1 MPFSTTTDLLMPAAI
16 VLLLMF
22 LLAGLIRLRAT
33 YHRQGTLLLRLG
45 LALAV
50 VSAAIV
56 IRPVPTEAAI
66 SLPRYAYIV
75 TSGPNSYDLML
86 YDAGKDKRLGTTA
99 VPGTGISDAVARISP
114 DGARVAYRV
123 TGDKNNGSSLRLF
136 DIKARTAMTIT
147 FSKSPDLGIGA
158 FAWAPNGKSLAF
170 TWTTPAMPNPDTGY
184 GSVWVVD
191 ANGKNQRKVLSA
203 QLDDRFV
210 AWAPDSSGFY
220 FERQEDVAGSDDPI
234 LDLMYLPLGGK
245 PRSVLQSIAP
255 TKKSP
260 GLLFDTFRVW
270 AASVVSGTTPALVR
284 IAALASGDLTL
295 LPATVPTPA
304 PPPPAPPAE
313 ATAVPPSPGAA
324 PEPVTPVPAAP
335 APPVVPPL
343 TTAKVGNLAPT
354 TDKPALV
361 VGLDDGAAFAPLN
374 ADTPRPDLLAWSQ
387 DGTHL
392 FVSGGK
398 QAAAWWFAVGS
409 GKRIALSDSLVRSQP
424 IAWSADGRYAV
435 FANAGL
441 APATI
446 IITADMQRAVLTAS
460 RKVGTA
466 AVAGTEN
473 KNLPIP
479 YINQVWDTAN
489 SVNGNWACGPTSVAM
504 VLSYYG
510 RLDPWPLE
518 AKNVKAY
525 SVPSSQKGGTGSPVA
540 HPGRD
545 FAQYITA
552 PFSYKGRDFSHVT
565 KDPAGHKV
573 AGLYGSIVFPDG
585 LAHWE
590 AMQDV
595 LKLYDLK
602 TELISASWAGITAA
616 LDKGYPVILG
626 TSLTADGHI
635 IVARGYTNG
644 GYLLVNDPYGNKFGK
659 AGYGKNDGENVSY
672 PWKDATVKL
681 AMAVKGTIWTP
692 TPTPVITGTVVPAT
706 AVPTPHR

>member
-1 MPFSTTTDLLMPAAI
+1 MPFQTTTDLLPPAAI
-16 VLLLMF
+16 LLL
-22 LLAGLIRLRAT
+22 LVCLPAGLLL
-33 YHRQGTLLLRLG
+33 HRPTRVRRPAALLRLG
-45 LALAV
+45 LALIIGG
-50 VSAAIV
+50 SALA
-56 IRPVPTEAAI
+56 IRPAPTEAAATF
-66 SLPRYAYIV
+66 PRYAYIV
-75 TSGPNSYDLML
+75 TSGPSTYDLML
-86 YDAGKDKRLGTTA
+86 TEAGKDKRLGTTA
-99 VPGTGISDAVARISP
+99 VPGTGISDAVARIAP
-114 DGARVAYRV
+114 DGQRVAYRV

-147 FSKSPDLGIGA
+147 FSKSPNLGIGA
-158 FAWAPNGKSLAF
+158 FAWAPDGKSLAF
-170 TWTTPAMPNPDTGY
+170 TWTTPAMSNPDDGY

-203 QLDDRFV
+203 QLNDRLV

-220 FERQEDVAGSDDPI
+220 FERQEDVPDGGDPI
-234 LDLMYLPLGGK
+234 AHLMYLPLGGQ
-245 PRSVLQSIAP
+245 PRSVLRSIAP

-260 GLLFDTFRVW
+260 GLQFDTFRVW
-270 AASVVSGTTPALVR
+270 AAPVVSGTTPPPVR
-284 IAALASGDLTL
+284 IVALATGDLSL
-295 LPATVPTPA
+295 LGSTV
-304 PPPPAPPAE
+304 PPPAAPAAPAAPP
-313 ATAVPPSPGAA
+313 AVPPSPGVVAD
-324 PEPVTPVPAAP
+324 PVTPVPA
-335 APPVVPPL
+335 PPL
-343 TTAKVGNLAPT
+343 TTAKVKTGT
-354 TDKPALV
+354 TTTEKPALV
-361 VGLDDGAAFAPLN
+361 VGRDDGAALVPLN
-374 ADTPRPDLLAWSQ
+374 ADTARPDVLTWSQ

-392 FVSGGK
+392 FASGGK
-398 QAAAWWFAVGS
+398 VAAAWWFDLAS
-409 GKRIALSDSLVRSQP
+409 GKRVALSASLVRSQP
-424 IAWSADGRYAV
+424 IAWSADSRYAV

-441 APATI
+441 TPATT
-446 IITADMQRAVLTAS
+446 IITADLQRNVLTAS
-460 RKVGTA
+460 RKVGTPA
-466 AVAGTEN
+466 ETGSES
-473 KNLPIP
+473 KNLAIP

-518 AKNVKAY
+518 AKSVKAY
-525 SVPSSQKGGTGSPVA
+525 TKSRAASPPA

-552 PFSYKGRDFSHVT
+552 PFTYKGRDFTHTT

-602 TELISASWAGITAA
+602 PELISASWSGITAA

-635 IVARGYTNG
+635 IVARGYTAG

-659 AGYGKNDGENVSY
+659 NGYGQNDGENVSY
-672 PWKDATVKL
+672 PWKNATVKL
-681 AMAVKGTIWTP
+681 AMSVKGTIWTP
-692 TPTPVITGTVVPAT
+692 TPTPASTATVTPAP
-706 AVPTPHR
+706 PTPTR